1 MPLIARPLRP
11 TVIRFGRFGDMVM
24 LTALT
29 AALHQRYGAP
39 CQVVGAGPWNA
50 DIFRAHPDVE
60 RVWSLPR
67 HLPIALNLTAP
78 HVLAALLRAPR
89 GPVYVCEPHARQ
101 LVRARRLLKYGGI
114 DSSRCLFIT
123 DVPLRENEHCIDR
136 LLRFAEQTPAALGD
150 RAIAPAAGQRW
161 SPRLQVLDEERRARD
176 AWLRANGWYG
186 RDLVLIQAGNFRSMS
201 GHQATAE
208 RRAAD
213 DKSWPAERWQKLFA
227 LIHAHSPGAL
237 IVLCGASS
245 EAPMLRSLRDE
256 VTLDCVVVADPPLRQ
271 LFALC
276 ESAHSM
282 ISVDTGPAHAAAALG
297 VPLVVLYGAESPA
310 YWLPRGPAGTAVVG
324 LGGPPHSTRVDQL
337 EVEGVFAAWRSLPP
351 RGQAAGV
358 AAANNEPA
366 PGSPCAQC
374 S

>member
-1 MPLIARPLRP
+1 
-11 TVIRFGRFGDMVM
+11 
-24 LTALT
+24 
-29 AALHQRYGAP
+29 
-39 CQVVGAGPWNA
+39 
-50 DIFRAHPDVE
+50 
-60 RVWSLPR
+60 
-67 HLPIALNLTAP
+67 
-78 HVLAALLRAPR
+78 VL
-89 GPVYVCEPHARQ
+89 G
-101 LVRARRLLKYGGI
+101 
-114 DSSRCLFIT
+114 
-123 DVPLRENEHCIDR
+123 
-136 LLRFAEQTPAALGD
+136 
-150 RAIAPAAGQRW
+150 
-161 SPRLQVLDEERRARD
+161 EERRACA

-186 RDLVLIQAGNFRSMS
+186 CDLVLIQAGNFRSMS
-201 GHQATAE
+201 THHATAA

-213 DKSWPAERWQKLFA
+213 DKAWPAERWKKLFA

-245 EAPMLRSLRDE
+245 EAPMLRSLRDG
-256 VTLDCVVVADPPLRQ
+256 VALDCVVVADPPLRQ

-337 EVEGVFAAWRSLPP
+337 EAEEVFAAWRSLPA
-351 RGQAAGV
+351 RGQAADV
-358 AAANNEPA
+358 AAAKNESA
-366 PGSPCAQC
+366 PGSHRAQ